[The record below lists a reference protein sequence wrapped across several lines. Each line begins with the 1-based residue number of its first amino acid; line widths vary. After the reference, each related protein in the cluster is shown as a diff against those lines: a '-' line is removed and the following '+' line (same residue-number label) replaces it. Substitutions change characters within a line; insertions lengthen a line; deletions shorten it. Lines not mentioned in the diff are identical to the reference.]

1 MNDIFPNSTYV
12 HNMGYAVNCDCEG
25 NDNTLLSQIAIN
37 TKTSADTAQLT
48 LGYNAH
54 EFVTDNSFSGETF
67 IALVAY
73 DGDAIANYTLTKL
86 DGTTINHAAVALS
99 QGDVPTYGIITNLN
113 VTSGT
118 VKAYYNS

>member
-1 MNDIFPNSTYV
+1 MSDIFPNSTYL
-12 HNMGYAVNCDCEG
+12 HNIGYTVDCNCEG
-25 NDNTLLSQIAIN
+25 NNNLLLSQIAVN
-37 TKTSADTAQLT
+37 TKASADAAQLA

-54 EFVTDNSFSGETF
+54 EFVTDNSLSSETF

-73 DGDAIANYTLTKL
+73 DGDATVNYTLTQL
-86 DGTTINHAAVALS
+86 DGTTINHAGITLS

-118 VKAYYNS
+118 VKAYYDN